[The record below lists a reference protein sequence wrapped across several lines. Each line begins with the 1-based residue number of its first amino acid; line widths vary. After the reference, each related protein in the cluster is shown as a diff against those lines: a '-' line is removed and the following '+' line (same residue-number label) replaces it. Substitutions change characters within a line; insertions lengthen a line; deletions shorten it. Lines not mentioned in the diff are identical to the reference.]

1 MHEAKI
7 AEYSL
12 SIIKEVLIEKYPLLD
27 KKVTKVVFA
36 IGRPYTVMRDSFEF
50 YFSEL
55 VKGSFMEDAELVYEY
70 VEQEGFYVSSLDVEE

>member
-12 SIIKEVLIEKYPLLD
+12 AVIKEVLKEKYPLLD

-36 IGRPYTVMRDSFEF
+36 IGRPHTVMRDSFEF

-55 VKGSFMEDAELVYEY
+55 IKDTFIECADLEYEY
-70 VEQEGFYVSSLDVEE
+70 VEQEGFFVLSVDVEE